1 MINSTEKAPRAKT
14 HAKLAP
20 ELRPLGCCLIILTTN
35 ICLAF
40 CSCQSTSWCL
50 VSLCSHNSPLLWD
63 DFLCQYFPAGN
74 WGLDTIRDWLQTTQP
89 VNVRPRRS
97 GRVCKPDLLLLI
109 AGIYEIG
116 HFPTLTTARTCKV
129 LSSSSMFT
137 NIMLISSYEDYPHL
151 MEEDAGVQKGKKIF
165 PRTPVAVAWVRIQI
179 GPLTTKSLPHSTLWT
194 LNEPLS
200 SKRRNHFS

>member
-40 CSCQSTSWCL
+40 YSCQSTSWCL

-74 WGLDTIRDWLQTTQP
+74 WDTIRDWLQTTQP

-116 HFPTLTTARTCKV
+116 RFPTLTTARTCKV
-129 LSSSSMFT
+129 LSSSSTFT
-137 NIMLISSYEDYPHL
+137 NIMLISTVTKTIPILWRRMLEF
-151 MEEDAGVQKGKKIF
+151 KKVRRFAQGHQWQLPESGFKSVLWLQNPF
-165 PRTPVAVAWVRIQI
+165 PTLPS
-179 GPLTTKSLPHSTLWT
+179 GP
-194 LNEPLS
+194 
-200 SKRRNHFS
+200 